1 MDIFSWL
8 TGTNLGEFC
17 FTMLVSML
25 PVIELRGGIPFG
37 VARGLPL
44 WAAFLAAYVGNLLP
58 VPFVIVYGRRF
69 LHWLRHVL
77 PKLGHWVDRLERKI
91 HRQGAKVLTYEYL
104 GLFLLVAV
112 PLPGT
117 GAWTGAL
124 VAAFL
129 DLRLR
134 RALPTIALG
143 VLTAGAII
151 SVLTALALP
160 LF

>member
-1 MDIFSWL
+1 
-8 TGTNLGEFC
+8 
-17 FTMLVSML
+17 LVD
-25 PVIELRGGIPFG
+25 
-37 VARGLPL
+37 
-44 WAAFLAAYVGNLLP
+44 
-58 VPFVIVYGRRF
+58 
-69 LHWLRHVL
+69 
-77 PKLGHWVDRLERKI
+77 KLERKI
-91 HRQGAKVLTYEYL
+91 HRQGAKVLTYECL
-104 GLFLLVAV
+104 GLFLLVAI

-129 DLRLR
+129 DLQLK

-151 SVLTALALP
+151 TVLTALALP